1 LDAEEARNRALA
13 EQLLAYTSGAVPRS
27 LPTVAT
33 GSVST
38 GSVALSAANREDS
51 DAANLRQDNSTVTAA
66 RAARQQRVR
75 TLFDL
80 SPVARRPPRQRDE
93 IDDQDVGRVVRQ
105 RVRFADR
112 EHADDDEDG
121 LVLTVPGD
129 GARMSYL
136 TQTAKLLLFLTN
148 STLSSSSTLLPSPL
162 SSLLTLVYSAA
173 LTDIRQRVHISLGA
187 EQPTFAEFL
196 CILQAAQQYAPS
208 LFPNNHSRGQ
218 LAVAALASWHTQF
231 TNELTD
237 VMKLANGSQEFVD
250 GLFPLYL
257 LKLRDAEASTFD
269 PVAVAKELFSEVT
282 VKLVAKR
289 QKEVMN
295 LAFSGGQSQQYQS
308 QQYQS
313 GGKGSGG
320 KGSGK
325 GGKGNGGKG
334 NSFPPPPGMPGQ
346 EWSNQ
351 FWMYIRFAYDSAGQ
365 KIRKVCFKCGC
376 GSTPNSTSSHHARD
390 CKADSAVVRDWVQF
404 SKPAQ

>member
-1 LDAEEARNRALA
+1 
-13 EQLLAYTSGAVPRS
+13 
-27 LPTVAT
+27 
-33 GSVST
+33 
-38 GSVALSAANREDS
+38 
-51 DAANLRQDNSTVTAA
+51 
-66 RAARQQRVR
+66 VR

-196 CILQAAQQYAPS
+196 CILKAAQQYAPS

-231 TNELTD
+231 VNLLND
-237 VMKLANGSQEFVD
+237 IMKLANNSQAFAD
-250 GLFPLYL
+250 GHFPLF
-257 LKLRDAEASTFD
+257 KIKCRDADPSTFD
-269 PVAVAKELFSEVT
+269 PVAVAKELFSEAT
-282 VKLVAKR
+282 VKLVSRR

-320 KGSGK
+320 KGWGNGGKGK
-325 GGKGNGGKG
+325 GGKG
-334 NSFPPPPGMPGQ
+334 SSSPPPPGMPGQ
-346 EWSNQ
+346 TWSDPWQ
-351 FWMYIRFAYDSAGQ
+351 MWIRFAFDHAGR
-365 KIRKVCFKCGC
+365 KIRTACFKCGS
-376 GSTPNSTSSHHARD
+376 GSTPNSSSSHLARD
-390 CKADSAVVRDWVQF
+390 CKADPTVVQDWVRLMR
-404 SKPAQ
+404 PAP